1 MRQLPY
7 RTNGTNRDKT
17 VLLITA
23 FLVACLAVII
33 RDNPAAFSRDSSDSD
48 RGKYIVEHVAMC
60 IQCHTPR
67 DKNGE
72 LILSKYLG
80 GAPIPVN
87 PPFFPNQK
95 WALKAPAIAGLPG
108 YTREQ
113 GIRLLMEGI
122 TRDGRTPTPPMPPFR
137 FTRADAEAVVS
148 YLMSLP

>member
-1 MRQLPY
+1 MRHHSY
-7 RTNGTNRDKT
+7 RRGQIKT
-17 VLLITA
+17 TLFVSSLLI
-23 FLVACLAVII
+23 ACLLVIVQEK
-33 RDNPAAFSRDSSDSD
+33 PAAFSRDSNDIQ

-67 DKNGE
+67 DENGQ
-72 LILSKYLG
+72 LILSEYLG

-87 PPFFPNQK
+87 PPSYPNQK

-113 GIRLLMEGI
+113 GVRLLMEGI
-122 TRDGRTPTPPMPPFR
+122 TRNGTPPNPPMPPFR

-148 YLMSLP
+148 YLMTLQ

>member
-1 MRQLPY
+1 MQHHSY
-7 RTNGTNRDKT
+7 RKIHARAA
-17 VLLITA
+17 LLVGS
-23 FLVACLAVII
+23 FLVTCLLVIAL
-33 RDNPAAFSRDSSDSD
+33 DKPVAFSRDSSATE

-67 DKNGE
+67 DKNGQ
-72 LILSKYLG
+72 LILSEYLG

-87 PPFFPNQK
+87 PPPYPNQK

-113 GIRLLMEGI
+113 GVRLLMEGI
-122 TRDGRTPTPPMPPFR
+122 TRNGTPPNPPMPPFR

-148 YLMSLP
+148 YLMTLQ